1 LIWQSNGTWGEN
13 IIETRKSRKKYNNR
27 KKSTPKGNRKF
38 DGECVKTIK
47 QSKQSDKYPM
57 NAYTNLRNLDIESQ
71 ESNQAPMDRSTIDM
85 ENLPMN
91 VSVEDED
98 GVDVDIALSD
108 QLEQGR
114 QDKYNGKLRFITFM
128 KAIVIMCLVYV
139 LFLVVFV
146 LYVIIR
152 MKLESGRQLVT
163 DGSQGL
169 VTEEVP
175 AYTIRGPSAGL
186 PGTSTSYSVPFA
198 ALVGNFGCDNCVR
211 DSAEYDRE
219 REIIQQQKDDML
231 NYVMCWI
238 LCCVFIRVFC
248 FSDRR

>member
-1 LIWQSNGTWGEN
+1 
-13 IIETRKSRKKYNNR
+13 
-27 KKSTPKGNRKF
+27 
-38 DGECVKTIK
+38 
-47 QSKQSDKYPM
+47 M

-71 ESNQAPMDRSTIDM
+71 APNQAPSTIDM
-85 ENLPMN
+85 ETRPMN
-91 VSVEDED
+91 VSVED
-98 GVDVDIALSD
+98 VDVGIALAD

-114 QDKYNGKLRFITFM
+114 DDKYNGKLRFITFM
-128 KAIVIMCLVYV
+128 KAVVVLCLVYV

-152 MKLESGRQLVT
+152 MKLESDRQLVT
-163 DGSQGL
+163 DGSQGI

-175 AYTIRGPSAGL
+175 AYTIREPTTRL

-198 ALVGNFGCDNCVR
+198 DLVGNIGCDNCVR

-219 REIIQQQKDDML
+219 RKKIQEAKDDML
-231 NYVMCWI
+231 DYVMGWM
-238 LCCVFIRVFC
+238 LCCVFIKVFC

>member
-1 LIWQSNGTWGEN
+1 
-13 IIETRKSRKKYNNR
+13 
-27 KKSTPKGNRKF
+27 
-38 DGECVKTIK
+38 
-47 QSKQSDKYPM
+47 M
-57 NAYTNLRNLDIESQ
+57 NAYTNLPNLDIESQ
-71 ESNQAPMDRSTIDM
+71 EPQETNQEPLDRSTIDM
-85 ENLPMN
+85 ETLPMN
-91 VSVEDED
+91 VSVEDVD

-114 QDKYNGKLRFITFM
+114 HDKYKYNGKLRFITFM
-128 KAIVIMCLVYV
+128 KAVVVLCLVYV

-152 MKLESGRQLVT
+152 MKLESDRQLVT
-163 DGSQGL
+163 DGSQGI

-175 AYTIRGPSAGL
+175 AYTIREPTTRL

-198 ALVGNFGCDNCVR
+198 DLVGNIGCDNCVR

-219 REIIQQQKDDML
+219 RKKIQEAKDDML
-231 NYVMCWI
+231 DYVMGWM
-238 LCCVFIRVFC
+238 LCCVFIKVFC

>member
-1 LIWQSNGTWGEN
+1 
-13 IIETRKSRKKYNNR
+13 
-27 KKSTPKGNRKF
+27 
-38 DGECVKTIK
+38 
-47 QSKQSDKYPM
+47 M
-57 NAYTNLRNLDIESQ
+57 NAYTNLPNLDIESQ
-71 ESNQAPMDRSTIDM
+71 APNQAPNQATNQEPLDRSTIDM
-85 ENLPMN
+85 ETLPMN

-98 GVDVDIALSD
+98 RIDVDIALSD

-114 QDKYNGKLRFITFM
+114 HDKYNGKLRFITFM
-128 KAIVIMCLVYV
+128 KAVVVLCLVYV

-169 VTEEVP
+169 VTEEV
-175 AYTIRGPSAGL
+175 AEYTIREPTARL

-198 ALVGNFGCDNCVR
+198 AMVGNLGCDNCVR
-211 DSAEYDRE
+211 NSAEYDRE
-219 REIIQQQKDDML
+219 MKKIQETKDKFV
-231 NYVMCWI
+231 NYFMCWV
-238 LCCVFIRVFC
+238 LCCVFIKIFC